1 MYADNRYVRI
11 FVPYA
16 YFCWESESP
25 LKKKKKA
32 SNQQSK
38 LTLKGTREKKQ
49 RTKPSYQK
57 EENKNWNRNK
67 WKYRKDKQI

>member
-1 MYADNRYVRI
+1 MYADNRHVRI

-25 LKKKKKA
+25 LKKEKKKA

-38 LTLKGTREKKQ
+38 LTLKGRREKKQ
-49 RTKPSYQK
+49 K
-57 EENKNWNRNK
+57 KN
-67 WKYRKDKQI
+67 